1 VVGSGYGGAITADR
15 IARAG
20 RDVCVLERGR
30 ELHPGQYPDSAFSAA
45 REIQVQTPKAHYG
58 APAGLLD
65 FHVSQGVTVVTGCGL
80 GGTSLINANVA
91 LEPGDE
97 VLADKAWPEPLRNDT
112 GALRRHMATAREM
125 LGSTPYPPDWPDLPK
140 LTALERAAK
149 GLDSSVRR
157 PDLNITFEAG
167 PNRAGVTQNACTLCG
182 DCCSGCNYGAKNTV
196 LMNYLPDAEAHG
208 AEIFTGVAV
217 RTVDR
222 WREPGSG
229 RETWRVDLEAVPG
242 GDAGPDGP
250 DTVPEFITA
259 DVVVLAAGTL
269 GTTQI
274 LLRSRDEGL
283 AVSDRLGCGFSSNGD
298 VLAFAYDSDSPAADV
313 GTGTG
318 IPRQGDLVGP
328 TITGMIDLRKP
339 GQDRKDALIIEEGA
353 IPGALAG
360 VLPLALSA
368 AASGIGEEG
377 TRRLTELAGI
387 PFGARHGAASRTLTY
402 LIMST
407 DDADGRIVLEGGRAH
422 VVWPEAGEQPAFTR
436 DNDILA
442 RATRALDGTEVPD
455 PLWAWTHGDS
465 LISVHP
471 LGGCVMAD
479 DASGG
484 VVDHKGRVF
493 DPSRGASRDGAS
505 HDGAVHD
512 GLYVC
517 DGSVVPLALDVN
529 PLLTIS
535 GLAERTAELLIA
547 DRQWTAAGT
556 PEPAPVPDVAVPQVG
571 LAFDEVLTGFV
582 SMGVHGGYADGYAR
596 GRADGAR
603 VELHLTIAWADIHA
617 VLADTTVPA
626 AISGTV
632 TAPEMSAGPLTVT
645 EGRFT
650 LLEPDPDRVEAWQ
663 MTYEMTLRAQ
673 DGTRYRFDGH
683 KNIREHGARHA
694 WSDTTTLYSRI
705 TGLSPDT
712 GLSPNTQDSRIAG
725 AGEAGETRGTGE
737 TGEAGHSAGVEP
749 GSQEPGTGV
758 LHLRLAD
765 LTRLIRSIRVQGAEP
780 GWQGHYRRAFL
791 ELFVGEMVHIYGG
804 VLDETAD
811 FPAAPVSPEQAP
823 VREPKDPDGTWWCD
837 SEHRWHY
844 GDALGGDAFLRLT
857 RYRAGD
863 KGPLMLAT
871 GFGMSSRSFLVSTVD
886 QNLTEFLAE
895 QGYDIWLFDYRA
907 GIDLPSARTEF
918 TIDDIARTD
927 WRVAVAKV
935 QEETGREN
943 VQAFGHCVGSG
954 SLLMA
959 LATGLPGV
967 RTAVCAQFPLHPT
980 TSVFN
985 RAKARLHL
993 GDIFLD
999 ARIRGV
1005 SPDSRLALRDEAL
1018 DVALRALPMPE
1029 QERCGQAVCRWIN
1042 GVYGMTHRHAQLN
1055 DATHEALNEMFG
1067 FGNTESLDHLLHMLG
1082 AGRALTAAGGDDYF
1096 QHPELLADKSI
1107 LLLQGRENY
1116 IFHPAGTRRTLHWLV
1131 EHNPRGDYERVV
1143 LPGYAHLDAIVGARA
1158 AAEVFPAITNFL
1170 SQR

>member
-1 VVGSGYGGAITADR
+1 VIT
-15 IARAG
+15 
-20 RDVCVLERGR
+20 
-30 ELHPGQYPDSAFSAA
+30 
-45 REIQVQTPKAHYG
+45 
-58 APAGLLD
+58 
-65 FHVSQGVTVVTGCGL
+65 
-80 GGTSLINANVA
+80 
-91 LEPGDE
+91 
-97 VLADKAWPEPLRNDT
+97 
-112 GALRRHMATAREM
+112 
-125 LGSTPYPPDWPDLPK
+125 
-140 LTALERAAK
+140 
-149 GLDSSVRR
+149 
-157 PDLNITFEAG
+157 
-167 PNRAGVTQNACTLCG
+167 
-182 DCCSGCNYGAKNTV
+182 
-196 LMNYLPDAEAHG
+196 
-208 AEIFTGVAV
+208 
-217 RTVDR
+217 
-222 WREPGSG
+222 
-229 RETWRVDLEAVPG
+229 
-242 GDAGPDGP
+242 
-250 DTVPEFITA
+250 
-259 DVVVLAAGTL
+259 
-269 GTTQI
+269 
-274 LLRSRDEGL
+274 
-283 AVSDRLGCGFSSNGD
+283 
-298 VLAFAYDSDSPAADV
+298 
-313 GTGTG
+313 
-318 IPRQGDLVGP
+318 
-328 TITGMIDLRKP
+328 
-339 GQDRKDALIIEEGA
+339 
-353 IPGALAG
+353 
-360 VLPLALSA
+360 
-368 AASGIGEEG
+368 
-377 TRRLTELAGI
+377 
-387 PFGARHGAASRTLTY
+387 
-402 LIMST
+402 
-407 DDADGRIVLEGGRAH
+407 
-422 VVWPEAGEQPAFTR
+422 
-436 DNDILA
+436 
-442 RATRALDGTEVPD
+442 
-455 PLWAWTHGDS
+455 
-465 LISVHP
+465 VHP

-493 DPSRGASRDGAS
+493 DPSGGASREGASGDGASGDGASGDGAS
-505 HDGAVHD
+505 HDAAVHE

-547 DRQWTAAGT
+547 DRQWAEGGRTLGEGT
-556 PEPAPVPDVAVPQVG
+556 GRAAPVPDVAVPQVS

-582 SMGVHGGYADGYAR
+582 SMRVHEGYADGYAR

-632 TAPEMSAGPLTVT
+632 TAPDVSAAPLTVT

-650 LLEPDPDRVEAWQ
+650 LLEPDPDRVEAWR
-663 MTYEMTLRAQ
+663 MTYEMTLLAQ

-694 WSDTTTLYSRI
+694 WSDTTTLYSRL
-705 TGLSPDT
+705 TE
-712 GLSPNTQDSRIAG
+712 LSPNTEDSPDTEDSRIAG
-725 AGEAGETRGTGE
+725 AGEADETRGMGGKGE
-737 TGEAGHSAGVEP
+737 VGHVAGTEP
-749 GSQEPGTGV
+749 GSQEPGIGV

-765 LTRLIRSIRVQGAEP
+765 LTRLIASIRVQGAEP

-791 ELFVGEMVHIYGG
+791 ELFAGEMVHIYGG

-811 FPAAPVSPEQAP
+811 FPAAPVSPKQAP
-823 VREPKDPDGTWWCD
+823 VREPQDPDGTWWCD
-837 SEHRWHY
+837 SGHRWHY
-844 GDALGGDAFLRLT
+844 GDTLGGDAFLRLT

-871 GFGMSSRSFLVSTVD
+871 GFGMSSRSFLASTID
-886 QNLTEFLAE
+886 QNLAEFLAE

-967 RTAVCAQFPLHPT
+967 RAAVCAQFPLHPT

-993 GDIFLD
+993 GDLFLD

-1005 SPDSRLALRDEAL
+1005 SPDNRLALGDEAL
-1018 DVALRALPMPE
+1018 DVALRTLPIPE

-1067 FGNTESLDHLLHMLG
+1067 FGNSESLDHLLHMLG
-1082 AGRALTAAGGDDYF
+1082 AGRALTNTGGDDYLR
-1096 QHPELLADKSI
+1096 HPELFADKSI

-1131 EHNPRGDYERVV
+1131 EHNPQGDYGRVV